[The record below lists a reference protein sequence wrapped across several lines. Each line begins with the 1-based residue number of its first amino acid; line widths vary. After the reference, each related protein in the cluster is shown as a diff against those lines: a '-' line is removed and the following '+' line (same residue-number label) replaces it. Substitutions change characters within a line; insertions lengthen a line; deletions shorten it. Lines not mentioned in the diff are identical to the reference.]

1 MKRIYLASPHIG
13 DEEMKYI
20 QQAFDTNWVA
30 PLGPNVEGFENEL
43 KEYVNVKNA
52 TALSSGTSAIHL
64 VLKVLGVK
72 EGDVVFC
79 SSLTFSASV
88 NPVIYEKAIPVF
100 IDSDY
105 KTWNMSPKALQNA
118 FDDAVK
124 NNKLPKAVI
133 VVNLYGQSAD
143 YDEIL
148 KICNKYNVPVIEDA
162 AESLGATYKDKQTG
176 TIGEIGIFSFNGNK
190 IITTSGGGMMVSN
203 NEEYTKKA
211 LFLATQAREPERHY
225 EHKEI
230 GYNYRMSNICAGI
243 GRGQLKVLDE
253 KISKKK
259 YIYESYKEAFEDID
273 DIDMTVVS
281 PGVPLDLPFIL
292 KIKSKNIEIIG
303 EVELAYRLSKNPIF
317 IGITG
322 TNGKTTTTSLVGE
335 IFKKANRD
343 TYIVGNI
350 GNPVIDTVGVANE
363 NSVLVTELSS
373 FQLESIATFKP
384 HVSAILNFTEDH
396 LNRHHTMEAY
406 MEAKARIFENQD
418 SKDFCVLNYDDEDV
432 RSLSDNVKAK
442 KIFFSRKKSLE
453 CGIYLDEDKNIIVNI
468 NEKITLLNRDELSLP
483 GDHNLENCMAA
494 AAIAYV
500 SNIDIDTIR
509 EVLKTFAGVEHRQE
523 FVRNLNGVMFV
534 NDSKATNPDSSIKAV
549 QSYNR
554 PIVLI
559 AGGMDK
565 QSSFDEFLDAAK
577 ENVYALV
584 LLGET
589 AQKIKE
595 CAQNKGFDN
604 IIVVKDMKEAVNAS
618 YQIAKDGDVV
628 LLSPACASWD
638 MYKSFEVRGIDF
650 KDNVNNLK

>member
-1 MKRIYLASPHIG
+1 MNLKNKKVLLVGLAKTGVSTIKHLNRLGAKVVVNDIKDKDKLKDIL
-13 DEEMKYI
+13 DELS
-20 QQAFDTNWVA
+20 DLN
-30 PLGPNVEGFENEL
+30 NVEYILGHHPEN
-43 KEYVNVKNA
+43 
-52 TALSSGTSAIHL
+52 
-64 VLKVLGVK
+64 
-72 EGDVVFC
+72 
-79 SSLTFSASV
+79 
-88 NPVIYEKAIPVF
+88 
-100 IDSDY
+100 
-105 KTWNMSPKALQNA
+105 
-118 FDDAVK
+118 
-124 NNKLPKAVI
+124 
-133 VVNLYGQSAD
+133 
-143 YDEIL
+143 
-148 KICNKYNVPVIEDA
+148 
-162 AESLGATYKDKQTG
+162 
-176 TIGEIGIFSFNGNK
+176 
-190 IITTSGGGMMVSN
+190 
-203 NEEYTKKA
+203 
-211 LFLATQAREPERHY
+211 
-225 EHKEI
+225 
-230 GYNYRMSNICAGI
+230 
-243 GRGQLKVLDE
+243 
-253 KISKKK
+253 
-259 YIYESYKEAFEDID
+259 ID

-406 MEAKARIFENQD
+406 MARIFENQD

>member
-1 MKRIYLASPHIG
+1 MNLKNKKVLLVGLAKTGVSTIKHLNRLGAKVVVNDIKDKDTLKDIL
-13 DEEMKYI
+13 DELS
-20 QQAFDTNWVA
+20 DLN
-30 PLGPNVEGFENEL
+30 NVEYILGYHPEN
-43 KEYVNVKNA
+43 VD
-52 TALSSGTSAIHL
+52 
-64 VLKVLGVK
+64 
-72 EGDVVFC
+72 DV
-79 SSLTFSASV
+79 
-88 NPVIYEKAIPVF
+88 
-100 IDSDY
+100 
-105 KTWNMSPKALQNA
+105 
-118 FDDAVK
+118 
-124 NNKLPKAVI
+124 
-133 VVNLYGQSAD
+133 
-143 YDEIL
+143 
-148 KICNKYNVPVIEDA
+148 
-162 AESLGATYKDKQTG
+162 
-176 TIGEIGIFSFNGNK
+176 
-190 IITTSGGGMMVSN
+190 
-203 NEEYTKKA
+203 
-211 LFLATQAREPERHY
+211 
-225 EHKEI
+225 
-230 GYNYRMSNICAGI
+230 
-243 GRGQLKVLDE
+243 
-253 KISKKK
+253 
-259 YIYESYKEAFEDID
+259 DI
-273 DIDMTVVS
+273 TVVS

-292 KIKSKNIEIIG
+292 KLKSKNIEIIG
-303 EVELAYRLSKNPIF
+303 EVELAYRLSQNPIF

-350 GNPVIDTVGVANE
+350 GNPVIDTVGIANE

-373 FQLESIATFKP
+373 FQLESIDKFKP

-396 LNRHHTMEAY
+396 LNRHHTMKAY
-406 MEAKARIFENQD
+406 IEAKARIFENQD
-418 SKDFCVLNYDDEDV
+418 SKDFCILNYDDEDV
-432 RSLSDNVKAK
+432 RSLSDSVKAK

-453 CGIYLDEDKNIIVNI
+453 YGIYLDEKKNIIINI
-468 NEKITLLNRDELSLP
+468 GEKITLLSKDELSLP

-500 SNIDIDTIR
+500 SNIDIDVIR
-509 EVLKTFAGVEHRQE
+509 KVLKTFAGVEHRQE
-523 FVRNLNGVMFV
+523 FVRNLNGIMFV

-565 QSSFDEFLDAAK
+565 QSSFDEFLDIAK

-604 IIVVKDMKEAVNAS
+604 ITIVKDMKEAVNAS

-650 KDNVNNLK
+650 KDNVNNLR

>member
-1 MKRIYLASPHIG
+1 MNLKNKKVLLVGLAKTGVSTIKHLNRLGAKVVVNDIKDKDKLKDIL
-13 DEEMKYI
+13 DELS
-20 QQAFDTNWVA
+20 DLN
-30 PLGPNVEGFENEL
+30 NVEYILGHHPEN
-43 KEYVNVKNA
+43 
-52 TALSSGTSAIHL
+52 
-64 VLKVLGVK
+64 
-72 EGDVVFC
+72 
-79 SSLTFSASV
+79 
-88 NPVIYEKAIPVF
+88 
-100 IDSDY
+100 
-105 KTWNMSPKALQNA
+105 
-118 FDDAVK
+118 
-124 NNKLPKAVI
+124 
-133 VVNLYGQSAD
+133 
-143 YDEIL
+143 
-148 KICNKYNVPVIEDA
+148 
-162 AESLGATYKDKQTG
+162 
-176 TIGEIGIFSFNGNK
+176 
-190 IITTSGGGMMVSN
+190 
-203 NEEYTKKA
+203 
-211 LFLATQAREPERHY
+211 
-225 EHKEI
+225 
-230 GYNYRMSNICAGI
+230 
-243 GRGQLKVLDE
+243 
-253 KISKKK
+253 
-259 YIYESYKEAFEDID
+259 ID

-453 CGIYLDEDKNIIVNI
+453 CGIYLDEAKNIIVNI
-468 NEKITLLNRDELSLP
+468 DEKITLLNKDELSLP

-509 EVLKTFAGVEHRQE
+509 EVLKTFVH
-523 FVRNLNGVMFV
+523 
-534 NDSKATNPDSSIKAV
+534 AV
-549 QSYNR
+549 
-554 PIVLI
+554 
-559 AGGMDK
+559 
-565 QSSFDEFLDAAK
+565 
-577 ENVYALV
+577 
-584 LLGET
+584 
-589 AQKIKE
+589 
-595 CAQNKGFDN
+595 
-604 IIVVKDMKEAVNAS
+604 
-618 YQIAKDGDVV
+618 
-628 LLSPACASWD
+628 
-638 MYKSFEVRGIDF
+638 
-650 KDNVNNLK
+650 

>member
-1 MKRIYLASPHIG
+1 MNLKNKKVLLVGLAKTGVSTIKHLNRLGAKVVVNDIKDKDKLKDIL
-13 DEEMKYI
+13 DELS
-20 QQAFDTNWVA
+20 DLN
-30 PLGPNVEGFENEL
+30 NVEYILGYHPEN
-43 KEYVNVKNA
+43 VD
-52 TALSSGTSAIHL
+52 
-64 VLKVLGVK
+64 
-72 EGDVVFC
+72 DV
-79 SSLTFSASV
+79 
-88 NPVIYEKAIPVF
+88 
-100 IDSDY
+100 
-105 KTWNMSPKALQNA
+105 
-118 FDDAVK
+118 
-124 NNKLPKAVI
+124 
-133 VVNLYGQSAD
+133 
-143 YDEIL
+143 
-148 KICNKYNVPVIEDA
+148 
-162 AESLGATYKDKQTG
+162 
-176 TIGEIGIFSFNGNK
+176 
-190 IITTSGGGMMVSN
+190 
-203 NEEYTKKA
+203 
-211 LFLATQAREPERHY
+211 
-225 EHKEI
+225 
-230 GYNYRMSNICAGI
+230 
-243 GRGQLKVLDE
+243 
-253 KISKKK
+253 
-259 YIYESYKEAFEDID
+259 DI
-273 DIDMTVVS
+273 TVVS

-292 KIKSKNIEIIG
+292 KLKSKNIEIIG
-303 EVELAYRLSKNPIF
+303 EVELAYRLSQNPIF

-335 IFKKANRD
+335 IFKKASKD

-350 GNPVIDTVGVANE
+350 GNPVIDTVGIANE

-373 FQLESIATFKP
+373 FQLESIDKFKP

-396 LNRHHTMEAY
+396 LNRHHTMKAY
-406 MEAKARIFENQD
+406 IEAKARIFENQD
-418 SKDFCVLNYDDEDV
+418 SKDFCILNYDDEDV
-432 RSLSDNVKAK
+432 RTLSDSVKAK

-453 CGIYLDEDKNIIVNI
+453 YGIYLDEKKNIIINI
-468 NEKITLLNRDELSLP
+468 DEKITLLNKDELSLP

-500 SNIDIDTIR
+500 SNIDIDVIR
-509 EVLKTFAGVEHRQE
+509 KVLKTFAGVEHRQE
-523 FVRNLNGVMFV
+523 FVRNLNGIMFV

-565 QSSFDEFLDAAK
+565 QSSFDEFLDIAK

-604 IIVVKDMKEAVNAS
+604 ITIVKDMKEAVNAS

-650 KDNVNNLK
+650 KDNVNNLR

>member
-1 MKRIYLASPHIG
+1 M
-13 DEEMKYI
+13 
-20 QQAFDTNWVA
+20 N
-30 PLGPNVEGFENEL
+30 L
-43 KEYVNVKNA
+43 KDK
-52 TALSSGTSAIHL
+52 
-64 VLKVLGVK
+64 KVLLIGLAKTGVSTIK
-72 EGDVVFC
+72 HLNRLGAKV
-79 SSLTFSASV
+79 
-88 NPVIYEKAIPVF
+88 
-100 IDSDY
+100 
-105 KTWNMSPKALQNA
+105 
-118 FDDAVK
+118 
-124 NNKLPKAVI
+124 
-133 VVNLYGQSAD
+133 VVND
-143 YDEIL
+143 IKDKEIL
-148 KICNKYNVPVIEDA
+148 KPILAELSDLNNIEYI
-162 AESLGATYKDKQTG
+162 LGHH
-176 TIGEIGIFSFNGNK
+176 
-190 IITTSGGGMMVSN
+190 
-203 NEEYTKKA
+203 
-211 LFLATQAREPERHY
+211 PE
-225 EHKEI
+225 
-230 GYNYRMSNICAGI
+230 N
-243 GRGQLKVLDE
+243 
-253 KISKKK
+253 
-259 YIYESYKEAFEDID
+259 ID

-335 IFKKANRD
+335 IFKMANKD

-350 GNPVIDTVGVANE
+350 GNPVIDTVDTANE

-373 FQLESIATFKP
+373 FQLESIDKFKP

-406 MEAKARIFENQD
+406 IEAKARIYENQD
-418 SKDFCVLNYDDEDV
+418 DKDFCILNYDDEDV
-432 RSLSDNVKAK
+432 KSLSNNVKAK
-442 KIFFSRKKSLE
+442 KIFFSRKAILD
-453 CGIYLDEDKNIIVNI
+453 CGVYLDKEQNIIINI
-468 NEKITLLNRDELSLP
+468 DKEITLLNKNELSLP
-483 GDHNLENCMAA
+483 GNHNLENCMAA

-549 QSYNR
+549 QSYNK

-565 QSSFDEFLDAAK
+565 HSSFEQFLDAAK

-595 CAQNKGFDN
+595 CAQNKGFNN
-604 IIVVKDMKEAVNAS
+604 ITVVKDMKEAVNAS

>member
-1 MKRIYLASPHIG
+1 M
-13 DEEMKYI
+13 
-20 QQAFDTNWVA
+20 N
-30 PLGPNVEGFENEL
+30 L
-43 KEYVNVKNA
+43 KDK
-52 TALSSGTSAIHL
+52 
-64 VLKVLGVK
+64 KVLLIG
-72 EGDVVFC
+72 
-79 SSLTFSASV
+79 LA
-88 NPVIYEKAIPVF
+88 
-100 IDSDY
+100 
-105 KTWNMSPKALQNA
+105 KTGISTIKHL
-118 FDDAVK
+118 
-124 NNKLPKAVI
+124 NKLGAKV
-133 VVNLYGQSAD
+133 VVND
-143 YDEIL
+143 IKDKEIL
-148 KICNKYNVPVIEDA
+148 KPILEELSTLNNIEYI
-162 AESLGATYKDKQTG
+162 LGYH
-176 TIGEIGIFSFNGNK
+176 
-190 IITTSGGGMMVSN
+190 
-203 NEEYTKKA
+203 
-211 LFLATQAREPERHY
+211 PE
-225 EHKEI
+225 
-230 GYNYRMSNICAGI
+230 N
-243 GRGQLKVLDE
+243 
-253 KISKKK
+253 
-259 YIYESYKEAFEDID
+259 ID
-273 DIDMTVVS
+273 DIDMTIVS

-303 EVELAYRLSKNPIF
+303 EVELAYRLSKNPMF

-335 IFKKANRD
+335 IFKKASKD

-350 GNPVIDTVGVANE
+350 GNPVIDTVDTANE

-373 FQLESIATFKP
+373 FQLESIDTFKP

-406 MEAKARIFENQD
+406 IKAKSRIFENQD
-418 SKDFCVLNYDDEDV
+418 SKDFCILNYDDEGV
-432 RSLSDNVKAK
+432 KSISDNVKAK
-442 KIFFSRKKSLE
+442 KIFFSRKSILDY
-453 CGIYLDEDKNIIVNI
+453 GVYLDKEQNIVINIDK
-468 NEKITLLNRDELSLP
+468 EITLLNKNELSLP
-483 GDHNLENCMAA
+483 GNHNLENCMAA

-500 SNIDIDTIR
+500 SNIDVDAIK

-549 QSYNR
+549 QSYNK

-565 QSSFDEFLDAAK
+565 HSNFEQFLDAAK

-604 IIVVKDMKEAVNAS
+604 ITVVKDMKEAVNAS